1 MGSSDNIVDAVISS
15 IRDEINVIIK
25 TNNNINTLAQKW
37 GNEINKRNKLLY
49 SAALS
54 HVTRQK
60 LHRLMTTNDETK
72 KLDYDEDSL
81 NKLRDQLRQNIADII
96 EIDYPEG

>member
-1 MGSSDNIVDAVISS
+1 MASSDNSVDAVISS
-15 IRDEINVIIK
+15 IRNEINVIIR
-25 TNNNINTLAQKW
+25 TNNNINTLAQRW
-37 GNEINKRNKLLY
+37 ANENDKCNKLLY

-81 NKLRDQLRQNIADII
+81 NKLRYQLCQNITDII
-96 EIDYPEG
+96 DIDYPER